1 MDLQIANKVVF
12 ITGAAGGIGQALA
25 EGFAAE
31 DARLVLH
38 ANKSSEALQSLV
50 SKRWSPDRVL
60 AVQADVSNPTE
71 IEHTMDQAVERFGR
85 VDICIVNAGVWHR
98 SNLHLDQLDHERLRN
113 TIEINLLG
121 AIWTA
126 RAFMDVLRKSGP
138 RSDGQG
144 ASMTFI
150 GSTAGRFGEKG
161 HSDYS
166 VSKAG
171 LYGLVRSLKNE
182 IISIDPYA
190 RVNMVEPGYTDTPMA
205 ADAINRE
212 GGIAPVVR
220 TMPIQQIARAVD
232 IANAVLFFSSPAAA
246 RHVTGEIL
254 TVAGG
259 MEGRVQWELDEIDE
273 TRIRRRLR
281 AESSAGS

>member
-31 DARLVLH
+31 GARLVLH

-60 AVQADVSNPTE
+60 AVRADVSNPTE
-71 IEHTMDQAVERFGR
+71 IEQAMDQAIDRFGR
-85 VDICIVNAGVWHR
+85 IDICVVNAGVWPR
-98 SNLHLDQLDHERLRN
+98 AELHLDQLDHQRLRN

-126 RAFMDVLRKSGP
+126 RAFMDTLRTVGP
-138 RSDGQG
+138 RADGQG
-144 ASMTFI
+144 ASLTFV

-171 LYGLVRSLKNE
+171 LYGLVRTLKNE
-182 IISIDPYA
+182 IIAIDPYA

-205 ADAINRE
+205 SETLTTE
-212 GGIAPVVR
+212 GAIAPIVR

-232 IANAVLFFSSPAAA
+232 IANAVLFFSSPSAA
-246 RHVTGEIL
+246 RHVTGEVL

-259 MEGRVQWELDEIDE
+259 MEGRVQWELEEIDE
-273 TRIRRRLR
+273 NRIRRRLR
-281 AESSAGS
+281 TDGSAEA

>member
-12 ITGAAGGIGQALA
+12 ITGASGGIGQALA

-31 DARLVLH
+31 GARLVLH
-38 ANKSSEALQSLV
+38 AHRSSEALRALV
-50 SKRWSPDRVL
+50 SSRWSPDRVL

-71 IEHTMDQAVERFGR
+71 VEHAMVQAVDRFGR
-85 VDICIVNAGVWHR
+85 VDICVVNAGVWPR
-98 SNLHLDQLDHERLRN
+98 ATKRLDSLDHERLRN
-113 TIEINLLG
+113 TIDVNLLG

-126 RAFMDVLRKSGP
+126 RSFLDALRESGP
-138 RSDGQG
+138 RPDGQG
-144 ASMTFI
+144 ASITFI
-150 GSTAGRFGEKG
+150 GSTAGRFGEGG

-182 IISIDPYA
+182 IVALDPYA
-190 RVNMVEPGYTDTPMA
+190 RVNMVEPGWTATPMA
-205 ADAINRE
+205 EPAVSTPGE
-212 GGIAPVVR
+212 IAPVVR
-220 TMPIQQIARAVD
+220 TMPIQQIARAED

-246 RHVTGEIL
+246 RHISGEIL

-259 MEGRVQWELDEIDE
+259 MEGRVQWETDEVDE
-273 TRIRRRLR
+273 NRIRRRLR
-281 AESSAGS
+281 AD

>member
-1 MDLQIANKVVF
+1 MDLHIDNKVVF
-12 ITGAAGGIGQALA
+12 ITGASGGIGQALA

-31 DARLVLH
+31 GARLVLH
-38 ANKSSEALQSLV
+38 AHKSSAALQSLV
-50 SKRWSPDRVL
+50 SRRWSPDRVL
-60 AVQADVSNPTE
+60 AVQADVANPTE
-71 IEHTMDQAVERFGR
+71 VEQAMEQAVDRFGR
-85 VDICIVNAGVWHR
+85 VDICVVNAGVWPR
-98 SNLHLDQLDHERLRN
+98 ADLGLDSLTHERLRN

-126 RAFMDVLRKSGP
+126 RAFMNALRASGP
-138 RSDGQG
+138 RSDGGG
-144 ASMTFI
+144 ASLTFI

-171 LYGLVRSLKNE
+171 LYGLVRTLKNE
-182 IISIDPYA
+182 IITIDPYA

-205 ADAINRE
+205 SDTLETKGALAQ
-212 GGIAPVVR
+212 VVR
-220 TMPIQQIARAVD
+220 TMPIQQIARAED
-232 IANAVLFFSSPAAA
+232 IASAVLFFSSPSAA
-246 RHVTGEIL
+246 RHVTGEVL

-273 TRIRRRLR
+273 NRIRRRLR
-281 AESSAGS
+281 ADQAD